1 MYNAKI
7 LDMSSLYE
15 NELTRLLKEKQLRL
29 ESLQKNIKNKKEV
42 NKIKEEIGIIE
53 IELEKYSKAMERFR
67 INSNQVNNTETKS
80 T

>member
-29 ESLQKNIKNKKEV
+29 ESLQGSSNKKKEV

-53 IELEKYSKAMERFR
+53 MELEKYSKAMERFR
-67 INSNQVNNTETKS
+67 IKPNQVNNTETKS